1 MKPSVRGRLRLMA
14 SGIDISDKLP
24 HVVQGMVRA
33 QLDFQLIEYYKLLVQ
48 LHIENKNFETANEIL
63 NKLFGL
69 ITMTEAPA
77 AESKQDELN
86 RALENMD
93 NWIVE
98 IDPTSLTLPK
108 DKLMLKSQIRGAAKN
123 LIKDLVSK

>member
-1 MKPSVRGRLRLMA
+1 MA